1 MSSTQTATVYE
12 PALGNTPRRPARPP
26 RTSTTSKAR
35 SAGSF
40 AGPCATTDADSP
52 LQVVAL
58 PNLSRASTS
67 AVISSPAIA
76 TATPKAAAD
85 APGPLPA
92 PVIVCNVAVHP
103 TWLIF
108 PASIV
113 TSMGSPGSTSS
124 VSTHATPILY
134 IPATVDLNSKRTPP
148 SSRLARCSTATP
160 PGPDARPSNVNNAD
174 AARTS
179 LPYRSRK
186 ISFNTPGSPAL
197 HPAKPVRS
205 NVVAATIGSAASTN
219 TATSLRCEPDW
230 SKTTHFPETF
240 ETPVTSYT
248 PLPRSRTWHWSA
260 DPCVT
265 ARFLPPGG

>member
-1 MSSTQTATVYE
+1 
-12 PALGNTPRRPARPP
+12 
-26 RTSTTSKAR
+26 
-35 SAGSF
+35 
-40 AGPCATTDADSP
+40 
-52 LQVVAL
+52 VAL
-58 PNLSRASTS
+58 PNL
-67 AVISSPAIA
+67 IA
-76 TATPKAAAD
+76 RVDERGDLLARHRDGDAESAAAD

-92 PVIVCNVAVHP
+92 PVIVCKRRRAPDVAD
-103 TWLIF
+103 L
-108 PASIV
+108 
-113 TSMGSPGSTSS
+113 PGEHRDVDGQPGKTSS

-160 PGPDARPSNVNNAD
+160 PGPEARPSNVNNAD

-230 SKTTHFPETF
+230 SKTTHFPETL